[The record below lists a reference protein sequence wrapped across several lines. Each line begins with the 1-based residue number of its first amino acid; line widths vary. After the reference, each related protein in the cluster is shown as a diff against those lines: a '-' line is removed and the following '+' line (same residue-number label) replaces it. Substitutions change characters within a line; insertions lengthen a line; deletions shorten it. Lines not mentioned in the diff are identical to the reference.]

1 MSVESEAKNVNEKF
15 AFIKEIYSDSWALI
29 IGINEYEYVPSLN
42 YAVDDAVDVKKIL
55 VEKYGFKAS
64 NIKLLLNLDATKDN
78 ILKGFNDILTQ
89 ANSKDRVLV
98 FYAGHGDTYPLPS
111 GGEMG
116 FLIPTD
122 GDPDN
127 AYLSCIKMDEIYSLA
142 DMSYAKHILYLVDAC
157 YGGLSIQSR
166 SLEKEITPEYLKK
179 MTSERGRQIITAG
192 GKNEQVI
199 ENPKWGHSAF
209 TKSLLNG
216 LGENLLADE
225 NEDGI
230 ITAGELGGFIKNRV
244 IIDVSG
250 AHTPQ
255 QGRIGSD
262 MGEFVFIS
270 EDFKEELAEVDNDQ
284 LENLQKE
291 MEAQKE
297 SMKIQQEQME
307 KITELLLAQT
317 EKNKQPQDMAPPV
330 NYPETIPEIKRPL
343 NMKTA
348 SVLSWVFP
356 GMGHF
361 YSHQTGRGFFFT
373 AMELT
378 ALASVAITSSSYFEK
393 VDEYNAFENNVVVVG
408 GGWTD
413 SEREQY
419 FDAKNNAIPPLI
431 GSCVSA
437 GISWAWNVWDVK
449 KTSSSK
455 Y

>member
-1 MSVESEAKNVNEKF
+1 
-15 AFIKEIYSDSWALI
+15 
-29 IGINEYEYVPSLN
+29 
-42 YAVDDAVDVKKIL
+42 
-55 VEKYGFKAS
+55 
-64 NIKLLLNLDATKDN
+64 
-78 ILKGFNDILTQ
+78 
-89 ANSKDRVLV
+89 
-98 FYAGHGDTYPLPS
+98 
-111 GGEMG
+111 MG

-179 MTSERGRQIITAG
+179 LTSERGRQIITAG

-270 EDFKEELAEVDNDQ
+270 NDYKEELASIDTDQ
-284 LENLQKE
+284 FENLQKE
-291 MEAQKE
+291 VEAQKE
-297 SMKIQQEQME
+297 SMKVQQEQME
-307 KITELLLAQT
+307 KITELLLAQV

-330 NYPETIPEIKRPL
+330 NYPKTIPEIKRPL

-361 YSHQTGRGFFFT
+361 YSHRTGRGFFFT

-378 ALASVAITSSSYFEK
+378 ALASVAITSSNYFEK
-393 VDEYNAFENNVVVVG
+393 VDEYNAFENNKSAVG
-408 GGWTD
+408 GNWSTD
-413 SEREQY
+413 EGKQY
-419 FDAKNNAIPPLI
+419 FDAKNNALLPLI
-431 GSCVSA
+431 GSSTAA
-437 GISWAWNVWDVK
+437 GIVWLWNVWDVK

-455 Y
+455 YSDIHPVTIGINSRRQIEARISF